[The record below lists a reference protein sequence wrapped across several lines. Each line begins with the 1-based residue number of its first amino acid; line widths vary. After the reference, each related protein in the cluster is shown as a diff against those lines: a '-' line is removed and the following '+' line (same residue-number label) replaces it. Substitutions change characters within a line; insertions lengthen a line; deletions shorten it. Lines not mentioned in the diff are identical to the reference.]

1 MSYILSPSGVQ
12 NPMTDDLEAGG
23 FNITNIG
30 NISQGDQT
38 ATIGFYGVSPTGQAA
53 PIPDSTTGSDHS
65 VSINQIL
72 AVLRNIGIVGES
84 P

>member
-1 MSYILSPSGVQ
+1 MSYIITSGLK
-12 NPMTDDLEAGG
+12 NPLTANLDAGG

-30 NISQGDQT
+30 NLAQADNT
-38 ATIGFYGVSPTGQAA
+38 ATIGFYGVEPTGQAA

-72 AVLRNIGIVGES
+72 TVLRAIGIVAEA
-84 P
+84 